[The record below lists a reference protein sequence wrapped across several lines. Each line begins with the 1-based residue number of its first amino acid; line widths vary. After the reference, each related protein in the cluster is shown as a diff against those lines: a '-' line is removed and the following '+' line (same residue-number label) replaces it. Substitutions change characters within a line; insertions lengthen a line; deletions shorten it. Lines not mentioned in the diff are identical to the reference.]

1 MRIGYRLLL
10 RCIKDIIALM
20 QNKTRLQVLIF
31 LFILCL
37 AGCASFLSQS
47 EETKSLLR
55 QGQTSQAL
63 AALKEK
69 SETEG
74 KNQLMYTLDYAM
86 ALQIAGDYQASAKAF
101 IKADQLLEEKDYHSV
116 SQVVGATLG
125 AEEMIQYKGESYEKF
140 LINSMNAIN
149 YLMLGDYDAALV
161 ECRRINSK
169 ISSFKME
176 GREAY
181 ELSPFASYL
190 SALIWESQK
199 KYDDAYIEYDAAYK
213 LDPTIAGIG
222 GDLIR
227 SARLAGRDQALEK
240 WKKEFKNDR
249 NALNEESNG
258 RKNGEVIVIFQQGF
272 GAKKVPRYD
281 EPRFPRLQTEFL
293 KTVVAQVEITSIDA
307 SNEKKYTQINKT
319 RVVYDIDRMAMLTLD
334 KDTNSLIARRIGG
347 LAAKAVVSDQIRQ
360 KNELLGSVA
369 WIAMNLTDRADL
381 RQWSTLPSKIQMA
394 RLFMKPGKYEIKV
407 RGLDAS
413 DLPTND
419 ELPAQIVEIK
429 PGKKAFINF
438 RSLR

>member
-1 MRIGYRLLL
+1 MLGI
-10 RCIKDIIALM
+10 
-20 QNKTRLQVLIF
+20 
-31 LFILCL
+31 

-55 QGQTSQAL
+55 QGQTTQAL
-63 AALKEK
+63 KELKEK
-69 SETEG
+69 SDADG
-74 KNQLMYTLDYAM
+74 KDQLMYTLDYAM
-86 ALQIAGDYQASAKAF
+86 ALQIAGDYKASASAF

-116 SQVVGATLG
+116 SQVLGATLG

-140 LINSMNAIN
+140 LLNSMNAIN

-190 SALIWESQK
+190 SAIIWESQK
-199 KYDDAYIEYDAAYK
+199 KYDDASIEYEAAYK

-227 SARLAGRDQALEK
+227 SARLAGRDQALAK
-240 WKKEFKNDR
+240 WKKEFKDDR
-249 NALNEESNG
+249 EALDEESNG
-258 RKNGEVIVIFQQGF
+258 KKNGEVVVIFQQGF
-272 GAKKVPRYD
+272 GAKKVPRSD
-281 EPRFPRLQTEFL
+281 EPRFPTLQTEFL
-293 KTVVAQVEITSIDA
+293 RTAVAQVEITPLEASDKKTVQID
-307 SNEKKYTQINKT
+307 KT
-319 RVVYDIDRMAMLTLD
+319 RTVYDIDRMAMTTMS
-334 KDTNSLIARRIGG
+334 KDYNSLIARRIGG
-347 LAAKAVVSDQIRQ
+347 IAAKAVVSDQIRQ

-381 RQWSTLPSKIQMA
+381 RQWSTLPSKIQMS
-394 RLFMKPGKYEIKV
+394 RVFLKPGKYEIKV

-413 DLPTND
+413 DVMTND
-419 ELPAQIVEIK
+419 ELPSQVIEVVA
-429 PGKKAFINF
+429 GKKVFINF